1 METTYLGID
10 PGLTGAWTLLDARG
24 ALISCAL
31 VPVFGTKGKRVVD
44 IASLV
49 AQLRASIH
57 PEAQVVAALEQVG
70 AMPGQGVTSMFTFGR
85 TVGAWDGIIAA
96 HGWRRVD
103 VRPQAWTKLVPGGRI
118 DKKVDRKAAAAHAA
132 RGLWPTLPLARVK
145 DYAIADAALIAEW
158 ARQQDVAVARA

>member
-1 METTYLGID
+1 MATQYLGID
-10 PGLTGAWTLLDARG
+10 PGLTGAWTLLDVHG
-24 ALISCAL
+24 ALIACSL

-44 IASLV
+44 LASLV
-49 AQLRASIH
+49 AQLRFVVKPDASI
-57 PEAQVVAALEQVG
+57 VAALEQVG

-118 DKKVDRKAAAAHAA
+118 DKKIDRKAAAAHTA
-132 RGLWPTLPLARVK
+132 RGLWPTLPLERVK
-145 DYAIADAALIAEW
+145 DYALADAALIAEW
-158 ARQQDVAVARA
+158 ARQQDVAAART